1 MEYEKC
7 RDILLQETALIRQ
20 IACVQEQIKEAVISR
35 NWIDFDNH
43 FSVLAEI
50 GDEFAVLEM
59 GREALFTQGQKEMQT
74 AQEKAAKGRADETR
88 TGTGFPFFQGEID
101 SKGRFYAFAARFP
114 AEQRNELTAIYRS
127 LKLETLRVQTA
138 GEAIMSFITGARAAL
153 AGFFEI
159 AFPDRGGKIYT
170 PHGKPLNHDMRSMV
184 LNRTF

>member
-1 MEYEKC
+1 MEFKKC
-7 RDILLQETALIRQ
+7 RDILLQETALVRQ
-20 IACVQEQIKEAVISR
+20 IACVQEQIKEAVVNR
-35 NWIDFDNH
+35 NWTDFDNH

-50 GDEFAVLEM
+50 GDEFSALES
-59 GREALFTQGQKEMQT
+59 GREALFARETGNGQS
-74 AQEKAAKGRADETR
+74 DE
-88 TGTGFPFFQGEID
+88 GDVD

-114 AEQRNELTAIYRS
+114 AEQRNELTSIYRS

-138 GEAIMSFITGARAAL
+138 GETLMSFITGAKAAL

-170 PHGKPLNHDMRSMV
+170 PHGKPLTHDMRSMV